1 MTDDKPRR
9 PPRPPNDKSPAVH
22 LLLPTAFGLEAVV
35 AREAESLGFE
45 SVRRENGRVIVETT
59 DPLAIPRLNLTMRT
73 AGRVQILVAR
83 FECRDF
89 GTLFDRTVLLPWE
102 EGIEPRGAFPVS
114 GRCVRSQLHS
124 EPDVQRTVKKAIAT
138 RLSGRKD
145 GVCPEDGPTYP
156 IRIGIDRD
164 EALLTIDTTG
174 DGLHRRGYRTRPGAA
189 ALRET
194 MAASLLQ
201 LSHWRPGRPL
211 VDPFCGTGTI
221 LIEAAWMQSGRA
233 PGLRRTFVSEDWK
246 RLPLSTRHP
255 SLLWSAAR
263 DEAQSQQRSDAA
275 DTPLVG
281 CDIDPR
287 QLAIAR
293 DAAERA
299 GVADRIVFRERD
311 VAALRPDGE
320 YGCVV
325 TNPPYGQRLHG
336 SHMTDAPAD
345 DAETLRAMYQ
355 ALADRVA
362 DLPTW
367 GTFLLTAYPELEAVF
382 GRSADRRRNLYNG
395 PIACTYYQYFGPRP
409 PRPPRP
415 DAT

>member
-1 MTDDKPRR
+1 M
-9 PPRPPNDKSPAVH
+9 H

-45 SVRRENGRVIVETT
+45 NVSRENGRVIVETT
-59 DPLAIPRLNLTMRT
+59 DPKAIPRLNLLMRT

-83 FECRDF
+83 FDCRDF

-102 EGIEPRGAFPVS
+102 EGIEPRGQFPVS

-124 EPDVQRTVKKAIAT
+124 EPDCQRTVKKAIAT

-174 DGLHRRGYRTRPGAA
+174 DGLHRRGYRTQPGEA

-211 VDPFCGTGTI
+211 IDPFCGTGTI
-221 LIEAAWMQSGRA
+221 LIEAAWMLTGRP
-233 PGLRRTFVSEDWK
+233 PGLRRAFVSEDWA

-263 DEAQSQQRSDAA
+263 DEAESQILASPPP
-275 DTPLVG
+275 TSLVG
-281 CDIDPR
+281 TDINPR

-293 DAAERA
+293 DAAEKA
-299 GVADRIVFRERD
+299 GVADRITFHQRP
-311 VAALRPDGE
+311 VAELTSQYE
-320 YGCVV
+320 YGCIV
-325 TNPPYGQRLHG
+325 TNPPYGQR
-336 SHMTDAPAD
+336 MQAD
-345 DAETLRAMYQ
+345 DFAALRRTYAE
-355 ALADRVA
+355 LAARCR

-367 GTFLLTAYPELEAVF
+367 GQFILTAYPELESDF
-382 GRSADRRRNLYNG
+382 GRPADRRRNLYNG
-395 PIACTYYQYFGPRP
+395 PIACTYYQYHGPRP
-409 PRPPRP
+409 PRG
-415 DAT
+415 